1 MLVFEKKIGAYGSFG
16 VIESEHKGGERFLS
30 GFAVP
35 YRDLVAIQA
44 KNKIVC
50 RYTDQQTAAKKWM
63 YENIL
68 DVDKDKGRSSE
79 RSFTYLSES
88 GYLTEL
94 NRQADTVEDWPVTT
108 LI

>member
-1 MLVFEKKIGAYGSFG
+1 
-16 VIESEHKGGERFLS
+16 
-30 GFAVP
+30 
-35 YRDLVAIQA
+35 
-44 KNKIVC
+44 
-50 RYTDQQTAAKKWM
+50 M